1 MSLERVIFAF
11 AGVMVLLSVALT
23 YFVSSWWLVFTVIIG
38 VNLLVTSLT
47 GFCPAAM
54 FFSRFGFKPGSVF
67 K

>member
-11 AGVMVLLSVALT
+11 AGVMVLLSVILT
-23 YFVSSWWLVFTVIIG
+23 YFVSPWWLVFTAIIG

-54 FFSRFGFKPGSVF
+54 VFSRFGFKPGSVF